1 MSTDTSVPHPRLSG
15 PEGQPMDASDSALY
29 ATLMREAPAGFA
41 FFDTDLRCRRA
52 SDALAGMLGV
62 PVSRLHHKTPAEVL
76 PDELAAAF
84 ERALRR
90 VLADDRPLSEQD
102 LTVRLSRQEDDPHEP
117 HDPPPA
123 AGTEEAT
130 APEAG
135 RDADAS
141 SVPAPA
147 MPPASAIPPAAT
159 VPGPGADER
168 ILACS
173 WLPSHGA
180 DGKQLG
186 VVLTALDVTERRR
199 AEEVIRRKEQRYR
212 SLVEASSQVV
222 WVAAPEG
229 GVIDDAPEWRAITGQ
244 TPEDYALGGWL
255 AVVHPED
262 RARIEAHWREC
273 VDDNRVFE
281 TAYRIRTKTG
291 TYRHFDVRAVPIW
304 RGDRVIEWVGAN
316 TDVTGQREAEEMRGR
331 LTEQLSAAALRTAR
345 LQQATSMLA
354 EALTVS
360 QVVQVITEVGRSAI
374 GADYS
379 AVALLDDDKLRL
391 SVVSPPGDGRG
402 GEGRAV
408 REEIKV
414 SDQTVMS
421 VAVRESRPFL
431 AEHPDSLRLQLGRD
445 EAGLFLQ
452 HTEERAWVGLPLLAA
467 GAPIGALRFSFTRP
481 REITEE
487 ERVFLEALAGQ
498 CALAVERALLFERE
512 HRTAEELQRSLL
524 PSDLPRLPGMQ
535 LAARYDPATRH
546 VQVGGDW
553 YDVFRLPDDRLAV
566 AVGDV
571 MGKGVLAA
579 AGMGR
584 VRNALRALALND
596 PRPAAVLAGLDR
608 LFSATEDEE
617 QFTTV
622 AYAVIDPETGRG
634 AFSNAGHP
642 PLLLIS
648 GDGAAALSSREP
660 GTPLGWPSQR
670 QQASFSIETGNTVV
684 FYSDGL
690 VENRRR
696 GVDAGLDELV
706 AAASDA
712 PPEVVGDPERL
723 VDFLVDRMLAGYEQ
737 VDDVTVLALHVPPK
751 TG

>member
-1 MSTDTSVPHPRLSG
+1 MSTEMSVPHPRASG
-15 PEGQPMDASDSALY
+15 VEGRPMDASDAALY
-29 ATLMREAPAGFA
+29 ATLLKEAPGGLA
-41 FFDTDLRCRRA
+41 FFDRELRCRRA
-52 SDALAGMLGV
+52 NDALAALLGV
-62 PVSRLHHKTPAEVL
+62 PVRELHERRPSEVL
-76 PDELAAAF
+76 PEPLAAAF
-84 ERALRR
+84 EAALRK
-90 VLADDRPLSEQD
+90 VLAEDRPVSD
-102 LTVRLSRQEDDPHEP
+102 LDLV
-117 HDPPPA
+117 
-123 AGTEEAT
+123 
-130 APEAG
+130 
-135 RDADAS
+135 
-141 SVPAPA
+141 VPAGEP
-147 MPPASAIPPAAT
+147 
-159 VPGPGADER
+159 PGPGDAAGVATAVDER
-168 ILACS
+168 ILACT
-173 WLPSHGA
+173 WLPARSG
-180 DGKQLG
+180 DGDHSG

-212 SLVEASSQVV
+212 SLVEASAQVV
-222 WVAAPEG
+222 WVAAPAG

-244 TPEDYALGGWL
+244 TPDDYAVGGWL
-255 AVVHPED
+255 SVVHPED
-262 RARIEAHWREC
+262 RPRIESAWQDC
-273 VDDNRVFE
+273 VGENRVFE
-281 TAYRIRTKTG
+281 SNYRIRTKSG

-304 RGDRVIEWVGAN
+304 QGDAVIEWVGAN

-391 SVVSPPGDGRG
+391 SIVAPSQPGAESEISPVSRDDD
-402 GEGRAV
+402 
-408 REEIKV
+408 IKV
-414 SDQTVMS
+414 GDQTVMS

-431 AEHPDSLRLQLGRD
+431 AEHPDSLRLQLGHGERD
-445 EAGLFLQ
+445 LFAQ

-524 PSDLPRLPGMQ
+524 PSDLPQLPNMV
-535 LAARYDPATRH
+535 LAARYNPATRH

-596 PRPAAVLAGLDR
+596 ARPAAVLAGLDR
-608 LFSATEDEE
+608 LFSATEDVE

-622 AYAVIDPETGRG
+622 AYVVIDPETGHG
-634 AFSNAGHP
+634 EFSNAGHP
-642 PLLLIS
+642 PPLLIS
-648 GDGAAALSSREP
+648 PDAPARVSTREP

-670 QQASFSIETGNTVV
+670 QQTSFSIETGNTVV

-696 GVDAGLDELV
+696 GVDAGLNELV
-706 AAASDA
+706 AVAADA

-737 VDDVTVLALHVPPK
+737 VDDVTVLALHVPPEPA
-751 TG
+751 

>member
-1 MSTDTSVPHPRLSG
+1 
-15 PEGQPMDASDSALY
+15 MDASDSALY
-29 ATLMREAPAGFA
+29 GTLMERAPAGFA
-41 FFDTDLRCRRA
+41 FFDTDLRCLRA
-52 SDALAGMLGV
+52 NDALAELLGV
-62 PVSRLHHKTPAEVL
+62 PLDDLLGHSPSEAL
-76 PDELAAAF
+76 PDDVAAAF
-84 ERALRR
+84 EGALRE
-90 VLADDRPLSEQD
+90 VLAEDRTLSD
-102 LTVRLSRQEDDPHEP
+102 NDVTVHVTVEPPPEPSVPQQVMHDPGP
-117 HDPPPA
+117 AVPPPA
-123 AGTEEAT
+123 
-130 APEAG
+130 
-135 RDADAS
+135 
-141 SVPAPA
+141 VP
-147 MPPASAIPPAAT
+147 T
-159 VPGPGADER
+159 TPGLR
-168 ILACS
+168 VLMCM
-173 WLPSHGA
+173 WLPAHGPE
-180 DGKQLG
+180 GESLG
-186 VVLTALDVTERRR
+186 AVLTALDVTDRRR
-199 AEEVIRRKEQRYR
+199 AEEVVRRKEQRYR

-222 WVAAPEG
+222 WVASPEG
-229 GVIDDAPEWRAITGQ
+229 GAIDDAPEWRSITGQ
-244 TPEDYALGGWL
+244 TPDDYAVGGWL
-255 AVVHPED
+255 SVVHPED
-262 RARIEAHWREC
+262 RPKIEATWRDC
-273 VDDNRVFE
+273 VADNRIFE
-281 TAYRIRTKTG
+281 TGYRIRTKSG

-304 RGDRVIEWVGAN
+304 QGDTVIEWVGAN

-354 EALTVS
+354 EALTVA

-391 SVVSPPGDGRG
+391 SIVAPAPPGGDRDGETRHPT
-402 GEGRAV
+402 RDDD
-408 REEIKV
+408 IKV

-431 AEHPDSLRLQLGRD
+431 AENPASLRLQLGRD
-445 EAGLFLQ
+445 ETELFRQ

-467 GAPIGALRFSFTRP
+467 GAAIGALRFSFTRP

-512 HRTAEELQRSLL
+512 HKTAEELQRSLL
-524 PSDLPRLPGMQ
+524 PSDLPQLPGMV
-535 LAARYDPATRH
+535 LAARYNPATRH

-596 PRPAAVLAGLDR
+596 PRPAAVLSGLDR

-642 PLLLIS
+642 PPLLIS
-648 GDGAAALSSREP
+648 FDTPARLSALEP

-670 QQASFSIETGNTVV
+670 QQTSFSIETGNTVV

-696 GVDAGLDELV
+696 GVDTGLDELV
-706 AAASDA
+706 SIAADA

-751 TG
+751 PD

>member
-1 MSTDTSVPHPRLSG
+1 MSADTSVPHPRVSG
-15 PEGQPMDASDSALY
+15 MDAPDSALF
-29 ATLMREAPAGFA
+29 ATLLRAAPLGLA
-41 FFDTDLRCRRA
+41 FFDTQLRFRRVNEALPALFGLAPADLLDRRP
-52 SDALAGMLGV
+52 G
-62 PVSRLHHKTPAEVL
+62 EVL
-76 PDELAAAF
+76 PEGIASPVEAA
-84 ERALRR
+84 LGK
-90 VLADDRPLSEQD
+90 VLEKAEPVTDMD
-102 LTVRLSRQEDDPHEP
+102 LTFEVAVGGERTEP
-117 HDPPPA
+117 RHF
-123 AGTEEAT
+123 
-130 APEAG
+130 
-135 RDADAS
+135 
-141 SVPAPA
+141 
-147 MPPASAIPPAAT
+147 
-159 VPGPGADER
+159 
-168 ILACS
+168 ACS
-173 WLPSHGA
+173 WFPSHSP
-180 DGKQLG
+180 DGDLAG
-186 VVLTALDVTERRR
+186 VVLTGFDVTDRRL
-199 AEEVIRRKEQRYR
+199 AEETIRRKEQRYR

-222 WVAAPEG
+222 WVATAG
-229 GVIDDAPEWRAITGQ
+229 GEPADDSPDWRAITGQ
-244 TPEDYALGGWL
+244 SAEEYAGDGWL

-262 RARIEAHWREC
+262 RSRIEAAWRDC
-273 VDDNRVFE
+273 VAENRVFE
-281 TAYRIRTKTG
+281 ANYRIRTRTG
-291 TYRHFDVRAVPIW
+291 AYRHFDVRAVPIW
-304 RGDRVIEWVGAN
+304 RGTEVIEWVGAN

-374 GADYS
+374 GADHS

-391 SVVSPPGDGRG
+391 SIVAPAGPDGDDDTAPAAIRGDFLVS
-402 GEGRAV
+402 A
-408 REEIKV
+408 
-414 SDQTVMS
+414 QTVMS
-421 VAVRESRPFL
+421 VAVRESRPFT
-431 AEHPDSLRLQLGRD
+431 AGSPDQLRLRLGQD
-445 EAGLFLQ
+445 EADPFLQ
-452 HTEERAWVGLPLLAA
+452 QTQERAWVGLPLLAA

-512 HRTAEELQRSLL
+512 HKTAEELQRSLL
-524 PSDLPRLPGMQ
+524 PSELPQVATMQ
-535 LAARYDPATRH
+535 LAARYYPATRH

-553 YDVFRLPDDRLAV
+553 YDAFRLPDDRLAV

-622 AYAVIDPETGRG
+622 AYAVIDPETGQG
-634 AFSNAGHP
+634 VFSNAGHP
-642 PLLLIS
+642 PPLLLS
-648 GDGAAALSSREP
+648 PDKPARVSTREP

-670 QQASFSIETGNTVV
+670 QQTSFSIDTGNTVV

-696 GVDAGLDELV
+696 GVDAGLEELV
-706 AAASDA
+706 AVAADA
-712 PPEVVGDPERL
+712 PPEVVGEPERI
-723 VDFLVDRMLAGYEQ
+723 VDYLVDRMLAGYEQ

-751 TG
+751 MA